1 MFKLGLMVTG
11 LVVLCPLVASAQE
24 VPKYEVFT
32 GYSYLRG
39 KGAAIPTRVD
49 ENRDMHGW
57 NVSVARNFN
66 DWFALVGDFSG
77 HYASHDFGVNT
88 SIGRF
93 SSDTREN
100 IHLFLG
106 GPRVSFFKKRRV
118 SPYVQSLIG
127 VARATSTSEER
138 LDSSSPFKVSNTDVG
153 FAAAFGVG
161 LDARLSERLALRLIQ
176 ADYVLTRLDANNVLR
191 ENKENLRVSGGLSY
205 RFGL

>member
-1 MFKLGLMVTG
+1 MFKISLAIVS
-11 LVVLCPLVASAQE
+11 LVVLCSIVASAQD

-49 ENRDMHGW
+49 ENRDMQGW
-57 NVSVARNFN
+57 NVSIARNLT

-77 HYASHDFGVNT
+77 HYGAHDSAFTT

-106 GPRVSFFKKRRV
+106 GPRVSFFKTRRFT
-118 SPYVQSLIG
+118 PYVQTLIG
-127 VARATSTSEER
+127 VARAGSTSEDR
-138 LDSSSPFKVSNTDVG
+138 LDSSSRFKVSNTDVG

-161 LDARLSERLALRLIQ
+161 LDARLSEKLALRLIQ
-176 ADYVLTRLDANNVLR
+176 ADYVLTRLDADNGAR
-191 ENKENLRVSGGLSY
+191 ENKENLRVSAGLCF
-205 RFGL
+205 RFGP